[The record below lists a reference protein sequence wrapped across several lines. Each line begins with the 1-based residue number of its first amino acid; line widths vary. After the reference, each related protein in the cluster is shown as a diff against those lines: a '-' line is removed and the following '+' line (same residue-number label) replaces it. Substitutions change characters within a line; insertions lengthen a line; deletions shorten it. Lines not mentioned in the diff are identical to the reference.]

1 MAVQEK
7 REGGFRSAAPLR
19 KPPWLKV
26 PLPRGPAFALV
37 SRTLADLGLHTV
49 CREARCP
56 NRGECF
62 TAGTA
67 TFLIL
72 GDTCTR
78 NCRYC
83 GVRHGRPAQ
92 PDPAEPERVA
102 EAAQRLRLR
111 YIVITSVTRDDLP
124 DGGASAFAACIG
136 TLRREIPRCRIEVLV
151 PDFRGSRD
159 ALEQVIEA
167 GPAVINHN
175 IEVVP
180 RLFPE
185 LRPQGNYRASLQLL
199 RRVGGKTGAEGKRPV
214 AKSGLMVGLGET
226 REEVS
231 RVLED
236 LLETGCRHL
245 TVGQYQQPTREHRPV
260 ARWWTPEE
268 FAGIEEEAL
277 GMGFRH
283 VAAGPLVRSSYRAAE
298 AFPEAAEDKP
308 GP

>member
-1 MAVQEK
+1 MPETT
-7 REGGFRSAAPLR
+7 LR

-26 PLPRGPAFALV
+26 PLPRGPAFAAV
-37 SRTLADLGLHTV
+37 DRTLADLDLHTV
-49 CREARCP
+49 CREACCP

-62 TAGTA
+62 SAGTA

-83 GVRHGRPAQ
+83 NVRHGIPA
-92 PDPAEPERVA
+92 PPAPEEPERVA
-102 EAAQRLRLR
+102 EAAKRLRLH
-111 YIVITSVTRDDLP
+111 YVVVTSVTRDDLP

-136 TLRREIPRCRIEVLV
+136 ALRREIPRCRVEVLV
-151 PDFRGSRD
+151 PDFRGDRT
-159 ALEQVIEA
+159 ALERILEA
-167 GPAVINHN
+167 GPDVINHN

-180 RLFPE
+180 RLFPA
-185 LRPQGNYRASLQLL
+185 LRPQGNYRTSLELL
-199 RRVGGKTGAEGKRPV
+199 RRVGEGNVTDEGRPA

-226 REEVS
+226 REEIS

-245 TVGQYQQPTREHRPV
+245 TVGQYQQPTREHWPV

-268 FAGIEEEAL
+268 FAGIEEEARN
-277 GMGFRH
+277 MGFRR
-283 VAAGPLVRSSYRAAE
+283 VASGPLVRSSYRAAE
-298 AFPEAAEDKP
+298 AFP
-308 GP
+308 GPEKDIQNR

>member
-1 MAVQEK
+1 MAE
-7 REGGFRSAAPLR
+7 AHLR

-26 PLPRGPAFALV
+26 PLPRGPAFASV
-37 SRTLADLGLHTV
+37 SRTLDDLGLHTV

-83 GVRHGRPAQ
+83 NVRRGTPIL

-102 EAAQRLRLR
+102 EAARRLRLR
-111 YIVITSVTRDDLP
+111 YVVITSVTRDDLP
-124 DGGASAFAACIG
+124 DGGASVFAACISF
-136 TLRREIPRCRIEVLV
+136 LRREIPGCRIEILV
-151 PDFRGSRD
+151 PDFRGDRD
-159 ALEQVIEA
+159 ALEQVLEA
-167 GPAVINHN
+167 RPDVINHN
-175 IEVVP
+175 IEVAP
-180 RLFPE
+180 RLFPA
-185 LRPQGNYRASLQLL
+185 LRPQGSYRTSLELL
-199 RRVGGKTGAEGKRPV
+199 RRVSERNESTDGGPA

-226 REEVS
+226 REEIS

-236 LLETGCRHL
+236 LIETGCRHL
-245 TVGQYQQPTREHRPV
+245 TVGQYQQPTREHWPV

-268 FAGIEEEAL
+268 FGSVEAEARR
-277 GMGFRH
+277 MGFRH
-283 VAAGPLVRSSYRAAE
+283 IAAGPLVRSSYRAAR
-298 AFPEAAEDKP
+298 AFPEACMEPASKP
-308 GP
+308 V